1 LYAKF
6 RTNPTD
12 RYNRKRIEKAVQDF
26 SGSVVSA
33 QKACWQGRAETG
45 SMMIVGVL
53 TAHLS
58 MQGVTS
64 LKGKRSIVKSVIG
77 RLKSRFNISISEVDH
92 QDSKTSAVIGISI
105 VSNDT
110 HFIDQQFDAIINFM
124 RNDGRFYLGQ
134 IERETFS

>member
-1 LYAKF
+1 
-6 RTNPTD
+6 
-12 RYNRKRIEKAVQDF
+12 
-26 SGSVVSA
+26 
-33 QKACWQGRAETG
+33 
-45 SMMIVGVL
+45 MIVGVL

-64 LKGKRSIVKSVIG
+64 LKGKRSIIKSLIG
-77 RLKSRFNISISEVDH
+77 RLKSRFNISISEVEH

-134 IERETFS
+134 IQRETF

>member
-1 LYAKF
+1 
-6 RTNPTD
+6 
-12 RYNRKRIEKAVQDF
+12 
-26 SGSVVSA
+26 
-33 QKACWQGRAETG
+33 
-45 SMMIVGVL
+45 MIVGVL

-105 VSNDT
+105 VSNDS
-110 HFIDQQFDAIINFM
+110 HFINQQFDTIINFM

>member
-1 LYAKF
+1 
-6 RTNPTD
+6 
-12 RYNRKRIEKAVQDF
+12 
-26 SGSVVSA
+26 
-33 QKACWQGRAETG
+33 
-45 SMMIVGVL
+45 MIVGVL

-64 LKGKRSIVKSVIG
+64 LKGKRSIIKSLIG

-124 RNDGRFYLGQ
+124 RNDGRFYLSQ
-134 IERETFS
+134 IQRETFS

>member
-1 LYAKF
+1 
-6 RTNPTD
+6 
-12 RYNRKRIEKAVQDF
+12 
-26 SGSVVSA
+26 
-33 QKACWQGRAETG
+33 
-45 SMMIVGVL
+45 MIVGVL

-134 IERETFS
+134 IQRETFS